1 MSESEQE
8 QIARLLAEGLELFG
22 EDRIEQAAVRWREV
36 LRLDPGHREAR
47 DYLESAGFAGPSDP
61 QAASTAAQALCQ
73 QALEQAAAGE
83 LDEALPLLRS
93 AAETVPED
101 LTLQA
106 AFELVRGHLYARY
119 REKSRQG
126 AGRPRVR
133 VAAEQLLRFNLPP
146 DAGFVLSMVDGHTR
160 VDELLTVSG
169 MDPFDVLHLLGRLE
183 AAGIVEIDP

>member
-1 MSESEQE
+1 MSESVQE

-22 EDRIEQAAVRWREV
+22 EDKIEQAAIRWREV
-36 LRLDPGHREAR
+36 LSLDPSHREAQ
-47 DYLESAGFAGPSDP
+47 DYLESAGLGVPSDP
-61 QAASTAAQALCQ
+61 TAATAAVQTLCA

-83 LDEALPLLRS
+83 LDEALPVLRS
-93 AAETVPED
+93 ATETVPED
-101 LTLQA
+101 LELQA

-119 REKSRQG
+119 RERARHG

-133 VAAEQLLRFNLPP
+133 VAAERLLRFNLPP

-160 VDELLTVSG
+160 VDELVTVSG

-183 AAGIVEIDP
+183 AAGIVEIDT